1 MKYNTAPVFVEP
13 QQSAF
18 FFDVGSLYEHLEKL
32 NDSRDPHGLRYP
44 LAVALVFVILAK
56 LAGEQEPRGIAQ
68 WVALRKEL
76 LRDALKFDR
85 DTVPHPITYSRILG
99 KAVDVAE
106 LQSVVSL
113 FLLSTSNAGQSLEI
127 NLDGKT
133 VRGTIKAG
141 QTQGLHLLAAYLP
154 DEGIVLCQ
162 MEVGSKENEIVAAP
176 RLLKSIDLKGKVV
189 TGDAMFTQKELS
201 RQVVEAGGNYVWPV
215 KDNQASLREALVSL
229 FEIEEGRT
237 NLKMMNNDLSRA
249 ETIDKQHG
257 RLERRRV
264 TTSSMLAG
272 QIDWPYL
279 QQVMKIEREVEELS
293 TGKKRS
299 ETVYAVT
306 SLTSK
311 QASSERLLA
320 IVRKHWMIE
329 NGLHY
334 RRDWTLREDYC
345 RLRIGDA
352 AQAMA
357 VINNLIVGLALREGF
372 KYLPDARRKYNAHP
386 LEGLKLI
393 LRR

>member
-1 MKYNTAPVFVEP
+1 MKYNTASVFVEP
-13 QQSAF
+13 LQSAF
-18 FFDVGSLYEHLEKL
+18 FFDVGSLYEHLDNL
-32 NDSRDPHGLRYP
+32 QDRRDPHGLRYP
-44 LAVALVFVILAK
+44 LAIALVFVILAK
-56 LAGEQEPRGIAQ
+56 LAGEQETRGIAQ

-99 KAVDVAE
+99 KAVDVAQ
-106 LQSVVSL
+106 LQQVVSS
-113 FLLSTSNAGQSLEI
+113 FLLSSSKAGQSLEI

-133 VRGTIKAG
+133 VRGTIRSG

-162 MEVGSKENEIVAAP
+162 MEVGLKENEIVAAP

-189 TGDAMFTQKELS
+189 TGDAMFTQRELS

-229 FEIEEGRT
+229 FEIEEGKT
-237 NLKMMNNDLSRA
+237 NLKMMNNDLRRA

-257 RLERRRV
+257 RLEQRRI
-264 TTSSMLAG
+264 TTSSILAG

-279 QQVMKIEREVEELS
+279 QQVLKIEREVEELS
-293 TGKKRS
+293 TGKRRN
-299 ETVYAVT
+299 ETIYAVT

-311 QASSERLLA
+311 EASGERLLA

-345 RLRIGDA
+345 RLRIGQA

-357 VINNLIVGLALREGF
+357 VINNLIVGLALRQGF

>member
-1 MKYNTAPVFVEP
+1 MNYNTASVFVEP
-13 QQSAF
+13 QPSAF
-18 FFDVGSLYEHLEKL
+18 FFDVGSLYEHLDNLK
-32 NDSRDPHGLRYP
+32 DRRDPQGVRYP
-44 LAVALVFVILAK
+44 LALALVFIILAK
-56 LAGEQEPRGIAQ
+56 LAGEDEPRGIAQ

-76 LRDALKFDR
+76 LRDALQFDR

-106 LQSVVSL
+106 LQQAVSS
-113 FLLSTSNAGQSLEI
+113 FLLSSPDAGQSLEI

-133 VRGTIKAG
+133 VRGSIRAP

-189 TGDAMFTQKELS
+189 TGDAMFTQRELS
-201 RQVVEAGGNYVWPV
+201 RQVVEAGGNYIWPV
-215 KDNQASLREALVSL
+215 KDNQASLREALVTL
-229 FEIEEGRT
+229 FEIEEGKT
-237 NLKMMNNDLSRA
+237 GLKAMKNDLSRA
-249 ETIDKQHG
+249 ETTDKGHG
-257 RLERRRV
+257 RLEQRRL
-264 TTSSMLAG
+264 TTSSMLCG

-279 QQVMKIEREVEELS
+279 QQAIKIERKVEELS
-293 TGKKRS
+293 TAKRRS

-306 SLTSK
+306 SLTNK
-311 QASSERLLA
+311 QAPAERLLA
-320 IVRKHWMIE
+320 MVRKHWMIE

-345 RLRIGDA
+345 RLRIGQA

-357 VINNLIVGLALREGF
+357 VINNLVVGLALRQGF